1 MSILVFAKTNQ
12 RLKMEDADIK
22 KLLDVSDRLIA
33 EVPMDYRRY
42 MYSMVDWKDRL
53 ACIKGPKGVGKTTL
67 ILQHLRETF
76 GPRSGRAVYLPADH
90 IWFSS
95 HDILDAVEYFH
106 SHGFTHLFIDEVHHL
121 PEWSRVIKTITD
133 CYPKMNVVY
142 SGSSILKI
150 GKGDSDLSRRQAVYN
165 LKGLSFRE
173 FLLFEASLEIAPFSL
188 DDILGAHREIAGGI
202 CDRVKVLPLF
212 EKYLKMGYYPLYRDV
227 SSQFQDRLV
236 AIVNNVL
243 DVDLPA
249 VEDVT
254 TATIRKA
261 KKMLM
266 VLARD
271 CPQQPN
277 MSALYR
283 ELETNRNLGLKIL
296 DALERAELFATVESR
311 SPKLKQLSRP
321 GKVFLG
327 DTNLM
332 FALVP
337 SPDVGAVRET
347 FFANQM
353 RAARHAVES
362 PEHGDFVI
370 DGKWLFEIGGHGKGF
385 SQIKDIPDSY
395 VVNDGVELGI
405 GRKIP
410 LWLFGLMY

>member
-1 MSILVFAKTNQ
+1 
-12 RLKMEDADIK
+12 MEDSDIK
-22 KLLDVSDRLIA
+22 MLLDVSDRLIA
-33 EVPMDYRRY
+33 EVPLAYRRY
-42 MYSMVDWKDRL
+42 LFPFIDWKDRL
-53 ACIKGPKGVGKTTL
+53 ICIKGPKGVGKTTL
-67 ILQHLRETF
+67 ILQHIREAF
-76 GPRSGRAVYLPADH
+76 GLRSGTAVYLPADH

-95 HDILDAVEYFH
+95 HDILDAVEYFNA
-106 SHGFTHLFIDEVHHL
+106 HGFTYLFIDEVHHL
-121 PEWSRVIKTITD
+121 PEWSRVVKTITD

-150 GKGDSDLSRRQAVYN
+150 SKGDADLSRRQAVYN

-173 FLLFEASLEIAPFSL
+173 FLGFETSL
-188 DDILGAHREIAGGI
+188 DLAPIPLGDLLGAHREIAGEI
-202 CDRVKVLPLF
+202 CDKVKVLLFF
-212 EKYLKMGYYPLYRDV
+212 EKYLKTGYYPLYRDI

-236 AIVNNVL
+236 AIINNVL
-243 DVDLPA
+243 DIDLPS
-249 VEDVT
+249 VEEVT
-254 TATIRKA
+254 TATVRKA

-283 ELETNRNLGLKIL
+283 ELETNRNLGLKL
-296 DALERAELFATVESR
+296 LGALERAELFATVES
-311 SPKLKQLSRP
+311 SSSKLKRLSRP

-332 FALVP
+332 YALVP
-337 SPDVGAVRET
+337 SPDIGAVRET

-353 RAARHAVES
+353 RATGHVVES
-362 PEHGDFVI
+362 PQKGDFII

>member
-1 MSILVFAKTNQ
+1 
-12 RLKMEDADIK
+12 MEDADIRI
-22 KLLDVSDRLIA
+22 LLDVSDRLVA

-42 MYSMVDWKDRL
+42 LFSQVDWHDRL
-53 ACIKGPKGVGKTTL
+53 LCIKGPKGVGKTTL

-76 GPRSGRAVYLPADH
+76 GPRSGKAVYLPADH

-106 SHGFTHLFIDEVHHL
+106 THGFTHLFIDEVHHL

-150 GKGDSDLSRRQAVYN
+150 SKGDADLSRRQAVYC

-173 FLLFEASLEIAPFSL
+173 YLSLEASLDFSPLSLGNLL
-188 DDILGAHREIAGGI
+188 DAHREIAGGI
-202 CDRVKVLPLF
+202 CDKVKVLPYF
-212 EKYLKMGYYPLYRDV
+212 EKYLRTGYYPLYRDV

-243 DVDLPA
+243 DIDLPS

-254 TATIRKA
+254 TATVRKA

-271 CPQQPN
+271 CQQQPN

-283 ELETNRNLGLKIL
+283 ELETNRNLGLKL
-296 DALERAELFATVESR
+296 LNALERAELFATVETG

-332 FALVP
+332 YALVP
-337 SPDVGAVRET
+337 SPDAGAVRET

-353 RAARHAVES
+353 RAAGHATES
-362 PEHGDFVI
+362 PEQGDFVI
-370 DGKWLFEIGGHGKGF
+370 NGKWLFEIGGRGKGF
-385 SQIKDIPDSY
+385 SQIKDMPDSY

-405 GRKIP
+405 GKKIP
-410 LWLFGLMY
+410 LWLFGFLY

>member
-1 MSILVFAKTNQ
+1 
-12 RLKMEDADIK
+12 MEDADIRI
-22 KLLDVSDRLIA
+22 LLDVSDRLVA

-42 MYSMVDWKDRL
+42 LFSQVDWHDRL
-53 ACIKGPKGVGKTTL
+53 LCIKGPKGVGKTTL

-76 GPRSGRAVYLPADH
+76 GPRSGKAVYLPADH

-106 SHGFTHLFIDEVHHL
+106 THGFTHLFIDEAHHL

-150 GKGDSDLSRRQAVYN
+150 SKGDADLSRRQAVYC

-173 FLLFEASLEIAPFSL
+173 YLSLEASLDFSPLSL
-188 DDILGAHREIAGGI
+188 DNLLDVHREIAGGI
-202 CDRVKVLPLF
+202 CDKVKVLPYF
-212 EKYLKMGYYPLYRDV
+212 EKYLQTGYYPLYRDV

-243 DVDLPA
+243 DIDLPS

-254 TATIRKA
+254 TATVRKA

-283 ELETNRNLGLKIL
+283 ELETNRNLGLKL
-296 DALERAELFATVESR
+296 LNALERAELFATVEAG

-332 FALVP
+332 YALVP
-337 SPDVGAVRET
+337 SPDAGAVRET

-353 RAARHAVES
+353 RAAGHATES
-362 PEHGDFVI
+362 PEQGDFVI
-370 DGKWLFEIGGHGKGF
+370 DGKWLFEIGGRGKGF
-385 SQIKDIPDSY
+385 SQIKDMPDSY

-405 GRKIP
+405 GKKIP
-410 LWLFGLMY
+410 LWLFGFLY

>member
-1 MSILVFAKTNQ
+1 
-12 RLKMEDADIK
+12 MEYSDINS
-22 KLLDVSDRLIA
+22 LLDISDRLVA
-33 EVPMDYRRY
+33 EIPMDYRRY
-42 MYSMVDWKDRL
+42 LYSQVDWKDRL
-53 ACIKGPKGVGKTTL
+53 ICIKGPKGVGKTTL
-67 ILQHLRETF
+67 ILQHIRECF
-76 GPRSGRAVYLPADH
+76 GPRSGRAVYVPADH

-95 HDILDAVEYFH
+95 HDILDAIEYFH
-106 SHGFTHLFIDEVHHL
+106 THGFTHVFIDEVHHL

-150 GKGDSDLSRRQAVYN
+150 SKGDADLSRRQAVYC

-173 FLLFEASLEIAPFSL
+173 FLSLETSLDIAPL
-188 DDILGAHREIAGGI
+188 PLCDLLGAHREIAGGI
-202 CDRVKVLPLF
+202 CDRVKVLPFF
-212 EKYLKMGYYPLYRDV
+212 EKYLKVGYYPLYRDV
-227 SSQFQDRLV
+227 SSQFEDRLV
-236 AIVNNVL
+236 AVVNNVL
-243 DVDLPA
+243 DIDLPS

-254 TATIRKA
+254 TATVRKA

-283 ELETNRNLGLKIL
+283 ELETNRNLGIKLL
-296 DALERAELFATVESR
+296 DALERAELFATVKSG

-337 SPDVGAVRET
+337 SPDIGAVRET

-353 RAARHAVES
+353 RASGHVAES
-362 PEHGDFVI
+362 PEQGDFVI
-370 DGKWLFEIGGHGKGF
+370 DGKWLFEIGGRGKGF
-385 SQIKDIPDSY
+385 SQIKDMPDSY

-405 GRKIP
+405 GKKIP
-410 LWLFGLMY
+410 LWLFGLLY

>member
-1 MSILVFAKTNQ
+1 
-12 RLKMEDADIK
+12 MEYSDINS
-22 KLLDVSDRLIA
+22 LLDISDRLVA
-33 EVPMDYRRY
+33 EIPMDYRRY
-42 MYSMVDWKDRL
+42 LYSQVDWKDRL
-53 ACIKGPKGVGKTTL
+53 ICIKGPKGVGKTTL
-67 ILQHLRETF
+67 ILQHIRECF
-76 GPRSGRAVYLPADH
+76 GPRSGRAVYIPADH

-95 HDILDAVEYFH
+95 HDILDAIEYFH
-106 SHGFTHLFIDEVHHL
+106 THGFTHVFIDEVHHL

-150 GKGDSDLSRRQAVYN
+150 SKGDADLSRRQAVYY

-173 FLLFEASLEIAPFSL
+173 FLSLETSL
-188 DDILGAHREIAGGI
+188 DIVPLPLCDLLGAHREIAGGI
-202 CDRVKVLPLF
+202 CDRVKVLPFF
-212 EKYLKMGYYPLYRDV
+212 EKYLKVGYYPLYRDV
-227 SSQFQDRLV
+227 SSQFEDRLV
-236 AIVNNVL
+236 AVVNNVL
-243 DVDLPA
+243 DIDLPS

-254 TATIRKA
+254 TATVRKA

-283 ELETNRNLGLKIL
+283 ELETNRNLGIKLL
-296 DALERAELFATVESR
+296 DALERAELFATVESG

-337 SPDVGAVRET
+337 SPDIGAVRET

-353 RAARHAVES
+353 RASEHVAES
-362 PEHGDFVI
+362 PEQGDFVI
-370 DGKWLFEIGGHGKGF
+370 DGKWLFEIGGRGKGF
-385 SQIKDIPDSY
+385 SQIKDMPDSY

-405 GRKIP
+405 GKKIP
-410 LWLFGLMY
+410 LWLFGLLY

>member
-1 MSILVFAKTNQ
+1 
-12 RLKMEDADIK
+12 MEYSDINS
-22 KLLDVSDRLIA
+22 LLDISDRLVA
-33 EVPMDYRRY
+33 EIPMDYRRY
-42 MYSMVDWKDRL
+42 LYSQVDWKDRL
-53 ACIKGPKGVGKTTL
+53 ICIKGPKGVGKTTL
-67 ILQHLRETF
+67 ILQHIRECF
-76 GPRSGRAVYLPADH
+76 GPRSGRAVYIPADH

-95 HDILDAVEYFH
+95 HDILDAIEYFH
-106 SHGFTHLFIDEVHHL
+106 THGFTHVFIDEVHHL

-150 GKGDSDLSRRQAVYN
+150 SKGDADLSRRQAVYC

-173 FLLFEASLEIAPFSL
+173 FLSLETSLDIAPL
-188 DDILGAHREIAGGI
+188 PLCDLLGAHREIAGGI
-202 CDRVKVLPLF
+202 CDRVKVLPFF
-212 EKYLKMGYYPLYRDV
+212 EKYLKVGYYPLYRDV
-227 SSQFQDRLV
+227 SSQFEDRLV
-236 AIVNNVL
+236 AVVNNVL
-243 DVDLPA
+243 DIDLPS

-254 TATIRKA
+254 TATVRKA

-283 ELETNRNLGLKIL
+283 ELETNRNLGIKLL
-296 DALERAELFATVESR
+296 DALERAELFATVESG

-337 SPDVGAVRET
+337 SPDIGAVRET

-353 RAARHAVES
+353 RASGHVAES
-362 PEHGDFVI
+362 PEQGDFVI
-370 DGKWLFEIGGHGKGF
+370 DGKWLFEIGGRGKGF
-385 SQIKDIPDSY
+385 SQIKDKPDSY

-405 GRKIP
+405 GKKIP
-410 LWLFGLMY
+410 LWLFGLLY

>member
-1 MSILVFAKTNQ
+1 
-12 RLKMEDADIK
+12 MEYSDINL
-22 KLLDVSDRLIA
+22 LLDISNRLVAAI
-33 EVPMDYRRY
+33 PMDYRRY
-42 MYSMVDWKDRL
+42 LYSQVDWKDRL
-53 ACIKGPKGVGKTTL
+53 ICIKGPKGVGKTTL
-67 ILQHLRETF
+67 ILQHIRECF
-76 GPRSGRAVYLPADH
+76 GPRSGRAVYIPADH

-95 HDILDAVEYFH
+95 HDILDAIEYFH
-106 SHGFTHLFIDEVHHL
+106 THGFTHVFIDEVHHL

-150 GKGDSDLSRRQAVYN
+150 GKGDADLSRRQAVYY

-173 FLLFEASLEIAPFSL
+173 FLSLETSLDIAPL
-188 DDILGAHREIAGGI
+188 PLCDLLGAHREIAGGI
-202 CDRVKVLPLF
+202 CDRVKVLPFF
-212 EKYLKMGYYPLYRDV
+212 EKYLKVGYYPLYRDV
-227 SSQFQDRLV
+227 SSQFEDRLV
-236 AIVNNVL
+236 AVVNNVL
-243 DVDLPA
+243 DIDLPS

-254 TATIRKA
+254 TATVRKA

-283 ELETNRNLGLKIL
+283 ELETNRNLGIKLL
-296 DALERAELFATVESR
+296 DALERAELFATVESG

-337 SPDVGAVRET
+337 SPDIGAIRET

-353 RAARHAVES
+353 RASGHVAES
-362 PEHGDFVI
+362 PEQGDFVI
-370 DGKWLFEIGGHGKGF
+370 DGKWLFEIGGRGKGF
-385 SQIKDIPDSY
+385 SQIKDMPESY

-405 GRKIP
+405 GKKIP
-410 LWLFGLMY
+410 LWLFGLLY

>member
-1 MSILVFAKTNQ
+1 
-12 RLKMEDADIK
+12 MEYSDINS
-22 KLLDVSDRLIA
+22 LLDISDRLVA
-33 EVPMDYRRY
+33 EIRMDYRRY
-42 MYSMVDWKDRL
+42 LYSQVDWKDRL
-53 ACIKGPKGVGKTTL
+53 ICIKGPKGVGKTTL
-67 ILQHLRETF
+67 ILQHIRECF
-76 GPRSGRAVYLPADH
+76 GPRSGRAVYIPADH

-95 HDILDAVEYFH
+95 HDILDAIEYFH
-106 SHGFTHLFIDEVHHL
+106 THGFTHVFIDEVHHL

-150 GKGDSDLSRRQAVYN
+150 SKGDADLSRRQAVYC

-173 FLLFEASLEIAPFSL
+173 FLSLETSLDIAPL
-188 DDILGAHREIAGGI
+188 PLCDLLGAHREIAGGI
-202 CDRVKVLPLF
+202 CDRVKVLPFF
-212 EKYLKMGYYPLYRDV
+212 EKYLKVGYYPLYRDV
-227 SSQFQDRLV
+227 SSQFEDRLV
-236 AIVNNVL
+236 AVVNNVL
-243 DVDLPA
+243 DIDLPS

-254 TATIRKA
+254 TATVRKA

-283 ELETNRNLGLKIL
+283 ELETNRNLGIKLL
-296 DALERAELFATVESR
+296 DALERAELFATVESG

-337 SPDVGAVRET
+337 SPDIGAVRET

-353 RAARHAVES
+353 RASGHVAES
-362 PEHGDFVI
+362 PEQGDFVI
-370 DGKWLFEIGGHGKGF
+370 DGKWLFEIGGRGKGF
-385 SQIKDIPDSY
+385 SQIKDKPDSY

-405 GRKIP
+405 GKKIP
-410 LWLFGLMY
+410 LWLFGLLY

>member
-1 MSILVFAKTNQ
+1 
-12 RLKMEDADIK
+12 MEYSDINS
-22 KLLDVSDRLIA
+22 LLDISDRLVA
-33 EVPMDYRRY
+33 EIPMDYRRY
-42 MYSMVDWKDRL
+42 LYSQVDWKDRL
-53 ACIKGPKGVGKTTL
+53 ICIKGPKGVGKTTL
-67 ILQHLRETF
+67 ILQHIRECF
-76 GPRSGRAVYLPADH
+76 GPRSGRAVYIPADH

-95 HDILDAVEYFH
+95 HDILDAIEYFH
-106 SHGFTHLFIDEVHHL
+106 THGFTHVFIDEVHHL

-150 GKGDSDLSRRQAVYN
+150 SKGDADLSRRQAVYC

-173 FLLFEASLEIAPFSL
+173 FLSLETSLDIAPL
-188 DDILGAHREIAGGI
+188 PLCDLLGAHREIAGGI
-202 CDRVKVLPLF
+202 CDRVKVLPFF
-212 EKYLKMGYYPLYRDV
+212 EKYLKVGYYPLYRDV
-227 SSQFQDRLV
+227 SSQFEDRLV
-236 AIVNNVL
+236 AVVNNVL
-243 DVDLPA
+243 DIDLPS

-254 TATIRKA
+254 TATVRKA

-283 ELETNRNLGLKIL
+283 ELETNRNLGIKLL
-296 DALERAELFATVESR
+296 DALERAELFATVKSG

-337 SPDVGAVRET
+337 SPDIGAVRET

-353 RAARHAVES
+353 RASGHVAES
-362 PEHGDFVI
+362 PEQGDFVI
-370 DGKWLFEIGGHGKGF
+370 DGKWLFEIGGRGKGF
-385 SQIKDIPDSY
+385 SQIKDMPDSY

-405 GRKIP
+405 GKKIP
-410 LWLFGLMY
+410 LWLFGLLY